1 MEVKVILDLDILKQR
16 LCPDCKEEMDKYLKE
31 LAVAQLL
38 AESKQ
43 DNGK

>member
-16 LCPDCKEEMDKYLKE
+16 LCAKCQAKMDKYLKE

-38 AESKQ
+38 EESKK
-43 DNGK
+43 DNG